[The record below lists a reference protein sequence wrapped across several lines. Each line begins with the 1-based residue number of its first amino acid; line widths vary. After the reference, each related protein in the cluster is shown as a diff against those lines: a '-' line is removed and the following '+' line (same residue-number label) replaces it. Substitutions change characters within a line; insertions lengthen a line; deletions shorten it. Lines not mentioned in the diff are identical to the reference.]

1 MENQGCRP
9 LMEECRAG
17 HPAGCHNEGATSAR
31 AQLSYVR
38 GLTAAQAYPCRSS
51 SPLTYA
57 VKVQLLLGRHF
68 IPGNWPGRPQ
78 ISKPDYRPS
87 NTILDAEFP
96 DLLCSDNLIL
106 LWYEYVI
113 VLTTKEL
120 NLCFDILFSPFILF
134 QAPQLL
140 RPQRSLHC
148 LR

>member
-17 HPAGCHNEGATSAR
+17 HPAGYLNEGATSAR

-57 VKVQLLLGRHF
+57 VKVLIGRHF
-68 IPGNWPGRPQ
+68 IPGNWPVRPR

-106 LWYEYVI
+106 LWYEYVMI
-113 VLTTKEL
+113 VLLRKNFSFVLISYFPLLSYSKLL
-120 NLCFDILFSPFILF
+120 NCCGHKDPFT
-134 QAPQLL
+134 A
-140 RPQRSLHC
+140 SDK
-148 LR
+148 